1 MLCQLMDV
9 AIGIAGVDY
18 GNCLIEATEGGGAV
32 AHVAIG
38 APQYIVGQHTLVG
51 CSLAVE
57 VAGEQEA
64 QAVGGKEGVGLVL
77 RIAAEQQMLHL
88 QGLGHAGCQ
97 GVHAA
102 EHAEGRVGICPH
114 ERVGYCE
121 LPLKFLL
128 LLLAA
133 AQRHQSEQENEDSC

>member
-18 GNCLIEATEGGGAV
+18 GNCLIEATEGGRAV

-38 APQYIVGQHTLVG
+38 ASQYIVGQHTLVG

-64 QAVGGKEGVGLVL
+64 QAVGGEEGVGLVL
-77 RIAAEQQMLHL
+77 RIAAEQQVLHL
-88 QGLGHAGCQ
+88 QGLGHKGDL
-97 GVHAA
+97 GIHGT
-102 EHAEGRVGICPH
+102 EHAESRVGIRLH
-114 ERVGYCE
+114 ERVGC
-121 LPLKFLL
+121 
-128 LLLAA
+128 
-133 AQRHQSEQENEDSC
+133 

>member
-1 MLCQLMDV
+1 MKKSNIFSRCVEFTFNQYLKRGIGMLCQLMDV

-32 AHVAIG
+32 AHVAIST
-38 APQYIVGQHTLVG
+38 PQYIVGQHTLVG

-77 RIAAEQQMLHL
+77 RIAAEQQVLHL
-88 QGLGHAGCQ
+88 QSLWHTGGQ
-97 GVHAA
+97 GIHGA

-114 ERVGYCE
+114 ERVGC
-121 LPLKFLL
+121 
-128 LLLAA
+128 
-133 AQRHQSEQENEDSC
+133 

>member
-18 GNCLIEATEGGGAV
+18 GNCLIEATEGGRAV

-38 APQYIVGQHTLVG
+38 ASQYIVGQHTLVG

-77 RIAAEQQMLHL
+77 RIAAEQQVLHL
-88 QGLGHAGCQ
+88 QSLWHTGGQ
-97 GVHAA
+97 GIHGA
-102 EHAEGRVGICPH
+102 EHAESRVGIRLH
-114 ERVGYCE
+114 ERVGC
-121 LPLKFLL
+121 
-128 LLLAA
+128 
-133 AQRHQSEQENEDSC
+133 